1 MNLTK
6 IIPFFFILFNCMA
19 CAVSPTIGYT
29 GEPSNVKDKI
39 GAQTLN
45 FEILL
50 VTPDRNPLGGVKIT
64 AKTSQNEGFGITND
78 KGVTRIIVD
87 RKESESILFTFS
99 KANFE
104 SSTNVRSLPTNFK
117 SAGLVFE
124 SPGPNRVTLSHFAI
138 EGLYR

>member
-1 MNLTK
+1 MNFTK
-6 IIPFFFILFNCMA
+6 IISFSLICINFMA

-29 GEPSNVKDKI
+29 DEPSKVNDKV

-50 VTPDRNPLGGVKIT
+50 VTPDRQPLGGVKIT

-78 KGVTRIIVD
+78 KGVTRIVVD

-117 SAGLVFE
+117 SAGLLFE
-124 SPGPNRVTLSHFAI
+124 SPAPNRVTLS
-138 EGLYR
+138 LTLR